1 MESLGLS
8 QKDVQFM
15 NKWRRIKEAT
25 GSPGKMAIKTQCVCV
40 YYLNPALWLLYSNK
54 RFVVNDRGHVTITFF
69 AHSHC
74 IEIA

>member
-40 YYLNPALWLLYSNK
+40 CITLIQRSGCYIPIKGLLLTTE
-54 RFVVNDRGHVTITFF
+54 VM
-69 AHSHC
+69 
-74 IEIA
+74 